1 MSTMYEDFKEDG
13 WVVFLGIILCF
24 QMFIF
29 MAAVNASIKVDE
41 LKDRVDWIEAQQ
53 DNVIETLIE
62 R

>member
-1 MSTMYEDFKEDG
+1 MYEDFKEDG